1 MASRE
6 KARRYLEESEAHKHY
21 SSIVE
26 CTLTYFIHKAEKEDN
41 VRFADD
47 LRKARQGYHEEFKMG
62 VELTEQVYAELFTD
76 EELDDLIVLNSNPAL
91 KKARALTADIFN
103 TILEKFLMVSA

>member
-6 KARRYLEESEAHKHY
+6 IVRRFLEESEAHKHY

-62 VELTEQVYAELFTD
+62 VELTEQVYAEMFTD

-103 TILEKFLMVSA
+103 TILEKFLMVSG

>member
-6 KARRYLEESEAHKHY
+6 KTRQFLEESESHKHY

-26 CTLTYFIHKAEKEDN
+26 CALTYFITKAEKEGN
-41 VRFADD
+41 TRFADD
-47 LRKARQGYHEEFKMG
+47 LRKAKQDYHEEFKWAI
-62 VELTEQVYAELFTD
+62 ELTEQVWAELFTD
-76 EELDDLIVLNSNPAL
+76 EELDDLIVLHSNPAL

-103 TILEKFLMVSA
+103 RILEKYVEASA